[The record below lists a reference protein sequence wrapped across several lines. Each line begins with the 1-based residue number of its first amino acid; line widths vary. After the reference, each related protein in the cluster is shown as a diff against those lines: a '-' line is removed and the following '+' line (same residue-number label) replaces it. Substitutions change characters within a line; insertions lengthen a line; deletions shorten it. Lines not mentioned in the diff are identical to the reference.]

1 MSDTS
6 QGPGWWQA
14 SDGKWYPP
22 AAVSGAPPVG
32 AIPAPETTKGRGLK
46 IGLIVGLI
54 VAALLIAGAIAVV
67 VATTVADDAE
77 RAASA
82 QDDVEVLACEVT
94 NGGFMDAQLRIT
106 NNSSKRSTYIAFV
119 IFEAPDGSEI
129 ETSLAMVKLDPGESI
144 KTSAPT
150 LTDAPAKFDC
160 RVDRVSSS
168 GGG

>member
-46 IGLIVGLI
+46 IGLIAGLI
-54 VAALLIAGAIAVV
+54 VAALLIAGAIAVI
-67 VATTVADDAE
+67 VADDAE

-94 NGGFMDAQLRIT
+94 NGGFMSAQLRIT

-119 IFEAPDGSEI
+119 IFAARDGSEI
-129 ETSLAMVKLDPGESI
+129 EKSLAMVKLDPGESI
-144 KTSAPT
+144 ETSAPT
-150 LTDAPAKFDC
+150 LTDAPAEFDC
-160 RVDRVSSS
+160 RVERVSSS